1 MQPRPS
7 LRIQKRAADRLAAGH
22 VWVYASDVDR
32 PDNARPGDTVTVL
45 DPRGLPLG
53 TAHFSAASQIALR
66 LFSTQVE
73 PLDETFFRTRLSAAI
88 AHRRKAV
95 QNSTACRLVFSEADR
110 LPGLIVDLY
119 DDTLVLQ
126 TLTQGM
132 DRAQPLIVQLLEEI
146 LSPRGIWERN
156 DAAVRTKE
164 QLPFRSGPLSGT
176 PAPSVDVRMN
186 SYIFHA
192 DLAHG
197 QKTGVY
203 LDQRENYLA
212 AARWAHGDALDCF
225 TSTGG
230 FAVHMSG
237 ACQSVE
243 AVDSGANALA
253 AAARN
258 ALRNQ
263 ITNVAFKEADVFDL
277 LSSYRSAARRFQTIV
292 LDPPAFAKTK
302 SSIEGAGR
310 GYKEINLRALQLL
323 DPGGI
328 LVTCSC
334 SHHMSEA
341 MLLDA
346 VTAAARDSHRTLRL
360 LERRTQ
366 ASDHPILP
374 AIPETLYL
382 KCLVLQVL

>member
-1 MQPRPS
+1 VQRPA
-7 LRIQKRAADRLAAGH
+7 LRIQRRAAERLASGH

-32 PDNARPGDTVTVL
+32 PENARPGDTVTVL
-45 DPRGLPLG
+45 DARGVPLG
-53 TAHFSAASQIALR
+53 TAHFSAASQIGLR
-66 LFSTQVE
+66 LLSSQVE
-73 PLDETFFRTRLSAAI
+73 PLDAAFYRARLAAAI

-95 QNSTACRLVFSEADR
+95 RDSDAFRLVFSEADR
-110 LPGLIVDLY
+110 LPGLIVDQY
-119 DDTLVLQ
+119 GDTLVLQ

-132 DRAQPLIVQLLEEI
+132 DRAQPLLVELLQE
-146 LSPRGIWERN
+146 LVRPSGIWERN
-156 DAAVRTKE
+156 DAPVRTRE
-164 QLPFRSGPLSGT
+164 QLPFRSGPVAGA
-176 PAPSVDVRMN
+176 PAPSVTVRMN
-186 SYIFHA
+186 GLEFHA
-192 DLAHG
+192 DLAAG

-230 FAVHMSG
+230 FALHMSRT
-237 ACQSVE
+237 CRRIE
-243 AVDSGANALA
+243 AVDSGAAALA
-253 AAARN
+253 AAMQNRDRN
-258 ALRNQ
+258 GIGN
-263 ITNVAFKEADVFDL
+263 IDFVEADVFDL
-277 LSSYRSAARRFQTIV
+277 LSAHRAVGRRFQTIV
-292 LDPPAFAKTK
+292 LDPPAFAK
-302 SSIEGAGR
+302 SRSAIEGAGR

-334 SHHMSEA
+334 SHHMSES

-346 VTAAARDSHRTLRL
+346 VLAAARDTQRTLRL
-360 LERRTQ
+360 LDRRVQ

-382 KCLVLQVL
+382 KCLILEVL